1 MDNLYSSDL
10 ALLKLQQQQKIDSE
24 KLQKLNDRKLKE
36 KTDEFESLII
46 KTLLDVSMKDSNELF
61 GKDAGDKIYQ
71 SMFREQI
78 SKSTAGG
85 FGISEILFNFLKEN
99 R

>member
-10 ALLKLQQQQKIDSE
+10 ALLKLQQQQKLDSE

-78 SKSTAGG
+78 SKSAAGG

>member
-1 MDNLYSSDL
+1 MDNLYGSDL

>member
-1 MDNLYSSDL
+1 
-10 ALLKLQQQQKIDSE
+10 
-24 KLQKLNDRKLKE
+24 KE